1 MVHSTEKEKICLVS
15 AAFLSLNGLKF
26 PKSFTM
32 PGLRI
37 QLVCLMLL
45 AFTCCGMC
53 TDSEEEMKTL
63 DADVLSNM
71 YSSKVNKARF
81 PYWKITLLNVC
92 NLINNLNTQAEETG
106 DTGEDDLL
114 MRKQYPTSMDG
125 FNLEAMLTTF
135 QLQKICQSRVFQHW
149 ELIQQDYLDSTNS
162 NSENED
168 VVKRKSPYIFKRQ
181 SHISKARRPYILKRG
196 TYY

>member
-1 MVHSTEKEKICLVS
+1 MMT
-15 AAFLSLNGLKF
+15 
-26 PKSFTM
+26 
-32 PGLRI
+32 GLRI
-37 QLVCLMLL
+37 QMVCLMLL
-45 AFTCCGMC
+45 AFSCCGMC

-71 YSSKVNKARF
+71 YSSKVNKARL
-81 PYWKITLLNVC
+81 PYWKMTLLNVC

-114 MRKQYPTSMDG
+114 MRKQYPTAMDG

-149 ELIQQDYLDSTNS
+149 ELIQQDYLDSTSS

-181 SHISKARRPYILKRG
+181 AHISKARRPYILKRA